1 MSLAAEGDFGKRPGP
16 REIAAEA
23 SNAFPSPP
31 SYEEMWGRPMRDPK
45 TPRGVS
51 MGRRRPFAV
60 KLAAAI
66 LVATAVIGLRGSIV
80 RVAPATA
87 AVFRAAGVPVNP
99 LGLEIREL
107 HSRVVLDGG
116 RKVLV
121 TEGEIV
127 NLRRDQ
133 NHVPAL
139 TLAVRGENGLD
150 RYAWSIPAPKTQLA
164 SGEKVAFRARLASPP
179 EDGADVVAR
188 FAKPEEGKAEAGAK
202 ANRKRF

>member
-1 MSLAAEGDFGKRPGP
+1 
-16 REIAAEA
+16 
-23 SNAFPSPP
+23 
-31 SYEEMWGRPMRDPK
+31 
-45 TPRGVS
+45 
-51 MGRRRPFAV
+51 V

-66 LVATAVIGLRGSIV
+66 LVPTAVIGLRGSIV

-133 NHVPAL
+133 NRVPAL

-150 RYAWSIPAPKTQLA
+150 RYAWSIPAPKPQLGP
-164 SGEKVAFRARLASPP
+164 GEKVAFRARLASPP

-188 FAKPEEGKAEAGAK
+188 FAKAEEGKAEAAVK
-202 ANRKRF
+202 ANRKRL